1 MDELSHLAHVSI
13 PEHLYDE
20 VKNDTSPII
29 NVQVLPARLSAV
41 LYQVTEKHRSLQPHG
56 SRFNPVSSG
65 HRQNKIA
72 PIFKLDPTG
81 LDRKRAKSLE
91 LRQHYRSRYRNPLR
105 RFQTQLVPGNPHKY
119 IPLHVKATPRPRL
132 WWQPSIPP
140 SYASVTIVNSAIPKD
155 EEDPTTEESTTTTS
169 YDEETTTFIDE
180 DYFTELTTNTIT
192 STDLPIIEDF

>member
-1 MDELSHLAHVSI
+1 MIFRLDELSHLAHVSI

-20 VKNDTSPII
+20 VKNETSPII

-41 LYQVTEKHRSLQPHG
+41 LYQVTEKHRSLQPH
-56 SRFNPVSSG
+56 RFNPVNS
-65 HRQNKIA
+65 RQNKIA

-140 SYASVTIVNSAIPKD
+140 SYASVTIVNSAIAD
-155 EEDPTTEESTTTTS
+155 DEESTTTTS
-169 YDEETTTFIDE
+169 YDEAELETTTLTDE
-180 DYFTELTTNTIT
+180 DYFTELTTDNGLATH
-192 STDLPIIEDF
+192 